1 MGRGILRKRGS
12 TGGVVVDG
20 ISRFKGSTVLV
31 DPGMNGLMPISPVDE
46 MPDSKMAARVGLAQT
61 LGPSSAEQDVDGFGR
76 KGKLG
81 KRELK
86 ALGDND
92 VDLTAGRPMRRLKT
106 RSDADIAQAPGSC
119 SGPSAVSV
127 GQTTPVLQPS
137 PLPGTSKGSG
147 RGRRAAA
154 LHAAEAIAAQAQDFD
169 ELGGDNN
176 ADAAGWTDADGKA
189 PAMDGGRGSFDPLNS
204 PVIKGPRT
212 ARKKNFEHLAG
223 GFANSM
229 LLRQRSSV
237 PLDEDMAALPAP
249 ASGAGKALPRLKIN
263 AGHDEALKAAL
274 VEQAAAVRDI
284 TGVALD
290 KGITLRELL
299 KGGAL
304 CGQPVFFQSRHGNL
318 TLTGNVTQE
327 GQIACHCKQCRANG
341 KVKTAGVSCSEFE
354 EHAGSRERR
363 PGESIYLTRL
373 SISLK
378 EFCALVNDQARSTD
392 RHGSYCGICMDG
404 GDLLCCDGCPT
415 AVHPFCIGLEEI
427 PDGEWFC
434 EACVA
439 RGVQPR
445 KPAASP
451 QKPAKSQKFRQP
463 KPAGY
468 KAAAKQKKVGSVGAG
483 APKKVA
489 PASARVHMAAPA
501 VRVVSGARRE
511 RNSNKHKRLFLPGEP
526 GSLTDG
532 EPVSYITSQGE
543 ELLKG
548 SVRIDATEAG
558 PSGILCDCCNTI
570 ISCSQFEAHAGRGSR
585 RAPYDNI
592 FTAAGVSLRKLAQA
606 MPSYEA
612 ESPTAYRSAALKAVT
627 DRRPAEPELVTVA
640 GDAALA
646 GGCVLCDNPDFLR
659 GGFGER
665 TMIICDQ
672 CEREFHI
679 GCLAQHNRAHLTE
692 LPEGDWHCSPECAG
706 IAARMHERVSS
717 VAMPLEGEY
726 SWQILRGKDG
736 THATTWA
743 LKAAQ
748 EILTESFDPI
758 LDLVTGADLM
768 MAMVYAQELGD
779 WDYTGM
785 YTAILRRRGKPVCSA
800 VFRVFGGRMAEVPLV
815 ATRLGA
821 RRQGHARVLMS
832 AFEDWFRALGVACLC
847 LPAAQSTVDTWIHGF
862 GFTMMTPEQLAATR
876 SELRVLIFPGTELLY
891 KSLNGQPLPDPPERT
906 ARASE
911 AAAAPAVP
919 KSGDAAGHKNAAQTI
934 PSEPE
939 AQTST
944 AEPTA
949 SAEEQAKAEA
959 GKLDAPSEMAGL
971 PRTEEAA
978 SNAMAAQDPANIAQP
993 AQQPISTAQD
1003 SQEPGS
1009 SAPETKEAVASVPG
1023 PEEPGTS
1030 AHAGEEPGSNEQ
1042 QEARSEQPRGRSG
1055 GRGRGRGRSRGG
1067 QAPSHRKTVGL
1078 ERRSS
1083 RLGPGAS
1090 SSGPTTA
1097 PAQQITRHA
1106 SSRTTR
1112 HHAAT
1117 AKAAQQSATIG
1128 EAPPTSNGLE
1138 AAMAASTGEDVA
1150 VPMVEDM
1157 AVEQPTAGTDEAAL
1171 AAPPE
1176 QAQPAQ
1182 EAPPAAAEDPTRQKG
1197 LGGAVAQAEE
1207 DVQKGGRE
1215 GVEKGVDDGKAAGK
1229 PPRKSLSLLREVL
1242 SLGETAAREDAPLFP
1257 VTWGGS
1263 AENTRSRSQTGRP
1276 SFGAPSVAAPR
1287 GSAEEADLNADS
1299 SGKEAKP
1306 PAEHLNGVIAAALRK
1321 TRQSAASEKSKNK
1334 PLDAEVQSAP
1344 GQRKRKA
1351 AQPASPQGSSVASRT
1366 RQKIS

>member
-1 MGRGILRKRGS
+1 
-12 TGGVVVDG
+12 
-20 ISRFKGSTVLV
+20 
-31 DPGMNGLMPISPVDE
+31 MNGLTHISPVEE
-46 MPDSKMAARVGLAQT
+46 MPDSKMAARVGPAQT
-61 LGPSSAEQDVDGFGR
+61 LGPPSAEQDVDCFGR

-86 ALGDND
+86 ALGEND

-106 RSDADIAQAPGSC
+106 RSDADIAQAPSSC

-137 PLPGTSKGSG
+137 PQPGTPKGSG

-169 ELGGDNN
+169 ELEGDNN
-176 ADAAGWTDADGKA
+176 ADAAGWTDGDGKA
-189 PAMDGGRGSFDPLNS
+189 PAMDGDRGSFDPLNS

-237 PLDEDMAALPAP
+237 PLDEDVAAPPAP
-249 ASGAGKALPRLKIN
+249 ASGAGKAPPRLKIN
-263 AGHDEALKAAL
+263 AGYDEALKAAL

-290 KGITLRELL
+290 KGITLREVL

-318 TLTGNVTQE
+318 TLTGDVTQE

-341 KVKTAGVSCSEFE
+341 KVKSAGVSCSEFE

-378 EFCALVNDQARSTD
+378 EFCALVNDQARSSD

-451 QKPAKSQKFRQP
+451 QKPAKQEKFRQP
-463 KPAGY
+463 KPAGH
-468 KAAAKQKKVGSVGAG
+468 KAAAKQKKVGSTGAG

-526 GSLTDG
+526 GGLTDG

-558 PSGILCDCCNTI
+558 PSGILCECCNTV

-627 DRRPAEPELVTVA
+627 DRKPAEPELVTVA
-640 GDAALA
+640 GDAALT

-659 GGFGER
+659 GGFGDR

-821 RRQGHARVLMS
+821 RRQGHARVLMT

-906 ARASE
+906 ARAE
-911 AAAAPAVP
+911 KAAAASEVP
-919 KSGDAAGHKNAAQTI
+919 NSGDAADDRKPAQPTAL
-934 PSEPE
+934 EPE
-939 AQTST
+939 AQPST
-944 AEPTA
+944 AEPAAAA
-949 SAEEQAKAEA
+949 SAEEDAKAEA
-959 GKLDAPSEMAGL
+959 GAPDAPSEMTRL
-971 PRTEEAA
+971 PRAEEAA
-978 SNAMAAQDPANIAQP
+978 SNAAAHDPASTAQP
-993 AQQPISTAQD
+993 AEQPISTALD
-1003 SQEPGS
+1003 PQEPGS
-1009 SAPETKEAVASVPG
+1009 SAPEMEEAGASVPG

-1030 AHAGEEPGSNEQ
+1030 AQAADGPGSNEQ
-1042 QEARSEQPRGRSG
+1042 QEACSEQPAEQPQGRGG

-1067 QAPSHRKTVGL
+1067 QAPPHRKTVGL
-1078 ERRSS
+1078 ERRST

-1090 SSGPTTA
+1090 SSGPVSA
-1097 PAQQITRHA
+1097 PARLSTRHA

-1112 HHAAT
+1112 HNAAT
-1117 AKAAQQSATIG
+1117 APAADVFQQPATTA
-1128 EAPPTSNGLE
+1128 EASSKVTPAPE
-1138 AAMAASTGEDVA
+1138 AATAASTAEDVG

-1157 AVEQPTAGTDEAAL
+1157 AVEQPTAGTDEAKI

-1182 EAPPAAAEDPTRQKG
+1182 EAPPAAAEEPSEQEG
-1197 LGGAVAQAEE
+1197 PGALAQAEGI
-1207 DVQKGGRE
+1207 VQKGDRG
-1215 GVEKGVDDGKAAGK
+1215 GAKKGDGDVKAAVK
-1229 PPRKSLSLLREVL
+1229 PPRKSLGLLREVL
-1242 SLGETAAREDAPLFP
+1242 SLGETAAREDVPLFP

-1263 AENTRSRSQTGRP
+1263 AESTRSRSQTTGRP
-1276 SFGAPSVAAPR
+1276 SFGVPSVAAPR
-1287 GSAEEADLNADS
+1287 SSAAEADLNTEI

-1306 PAEHLNGVIAAALRK
+1306 PAEHLNGVIGAALRK
-1321 TRQSAASEKSKNK
+1321 TRQSAASEKSKSK
-1334 PLDAEVQSAP
+1334 PLDAEVPSGP

-1351 AQPASPQGSSVASRT
+1351 SEPQGSSVASRT